1 MKEFD
6 NFVEIYNI
14 LGYIANC
21 VDIVCPIWLRK
32 YISIDFYAMQPYNN
46 KHERQWKVGD
56 YCGSY

>member
-1 MKEFD
+1 MAKWKKMKEFD

-32 YISIDFYAMQPYNN
+32 YISIDFYAM
-46 KHERQWKVGD
+46 
-56 YCGSY
+56 

>member
-21 VDIVCPIWLRK
+21 VDIVVTFHTHASYKIL
-32 YISIDFYAMQPYNN
+32 YSI
-46 KHERQWKVGD
+46 
-56 YCGSY
+56 C